1 MLRSFGSH
9 FLFTTIYITRHGHV
23 GHDQAEP
30 ADHRGRGRHG
40 RHQEPAMGEH
50 ATDRLGSNVAMMQ
63 ARPYN
68 VSESWH
74 E

>member
-1 MLRSFGSH
+1 MSMDSGKVPPSQTHAAVR
-9 FLFTTIYITRHGHV
+9 
-23 GHDQAEP
+23 
-30 ADHRGRGRHG
+30 
-40 RHQEPAMGEH
+40 EH

-68 VSESWH
+68 VSESWY